1 MKNMYVGERYVP
13 KVCGTWDSSTPY
25 EKLSLVFFE
34 GSGFLSKIPVPV
46 GISPSNTDYWAIMYQ
61 GGSTSV
67 VSWETIIGKP
77 TTFPSTWEN
86 IAGKPSE
93 FPSSWEEITGKP
105 SDFPTTW
112 DNIGGKPEYFP
123 AEWAKIANLP
133 EYFPT
138 SWDNINGKPDV
149 FPTTWENV
157 TEKPSVFPPSTHTH
171 EIEEIN
177 GLSSELDAIK
187 QTAAEQGTDIA
198 EAQEALNGLSDQL
211 GDKADKN
218 LENVSNTDFYNK
230 GIASG
235 LGGGGTP
242 TSVSWDSIANKPS
255 TFPPSAHN
263 HPVSEIYDLTAQLS
277 AINGSITSIQSTI
290 DSLNTTYGTL
300 NATITNLQNTVGQ
313 QTVNISNLQS
323 NQTALSN
330 QLQNVVSS
338 LESKANT
345 TLDNVSNEDF
355 KAKADSAGVGGGGE
369 VSWDTITG
377 KPETFPGSWD
387 TITGKPETFP
397 SSWNTITGKPESFPT
412 SWEEITGK
420 PDSFPVS
427 WESIT
432 DKPATFPPSS
442 HTHPITQIDNL
453 YETLSGLNDELVTTS
468 NTAKNAYT
476 IASGLEGNVMLL
488 PSNVGSSGQWLKRNS
503 QNQGT
508 WTTLPSAS
516 ASQAG
521 LMSSTMYTKVNNTLR
536 YVVAEGTLNS
546 FTYREWSDGFVELW
560 RTISLSNVS
569 VSTAL
574 GNMYR
579 SGGPYTQTAYKYP
592 YTFTSRP
599 FVFAT
604 FYSTNSSSA
613 LAWLNPVLSYAKTYL
628 PPLYLVRP
636 TTGTCT
642 GDLYFYVCG
651 NT

>member
-1 MKNMYVGERYVP
+1 M
-13 KVCGTWDSSTPY
+13 
-25 EKLSLVFFE
+25 
-34 GSGFLSKIPVPV
+34 PVPP

-86 IAGKPSE
+86 ITGKPSE
-93 FPSSWEEITGKP
+93 FPSSWEEIAGKP
-105 SDFPTTW
+105 SDFPATW

-123 AEWAKIANLP
+123 TEWAKIANIP

-157 TEKPSVFPPSTHTH
+157 AEKPSVFPPSTHTH

-211 GDKADKN
+211 DDKADKN

-255 TFPPSAHN
+255 TFPPSTHN
-263 HPVSEIYDLTAQLS
+263 HPISEIYDLTAQLS

-300 NATITNLQNTVGQ
+300 SATITNLQNTVGQ

-330 QLQNVVSS
+330 QLQNVVAS

-345 TLDNVSNEDF
+345 TLDNVSDADF

-369 VSWDTITG
+369 VTWDAITG
-377 KPETFPGSWD
+377 KPDTFPSSWD

-397 SSWNTITGKPESFPT
+397 SSWDTITGKPETFPT
-412 SWEEITGK
+412 SWDEITGK

-427 WESIT
+427 WESVS
-432 DKPATFPPSS
+432 DKPSTFPPSS

-453 YETLSGLNDELVTTS
+453 DETLTGLNDELVTAS

-476 IASGLEGNVMLL
+476 IATGLQGNVMQL
-488 PSNVGSSGQWLKRNS
+488 PTNSGYSGQWLKYSSND
-503 QNQGT
+503 QGV
-508 WTTLPSAS
+508 WSTLPSAS
-516 ASQAG
+516 TSQAG
-521 LMSSTMYTKVNNTLR
+521 LMSSTMYSKINSIYR
-536 YVVAEGTLNS
+536 YVTNEGTSNS
-546 FTYREWSDGFVELW
+546 FQYREWNDGFVELW
-560 RTISLSNVS
+560 RTISISSLAV
-569 VSTAL
+569 TTIL

-579 SGGPYTQTAYKYP
+579 SNSPISLSQYKYP
-592 YTFTSRP
+592 FTFTSRP
-599 FVFAT
+599 KLFCT
-604 FYSTNSSSA
+604 FYTSNNSSA
-613 LAWLNPVLSYAKTYL
+613 LVWLNPTTSYSTQYL
-628 PPLYLVRP
+628 PPLYLIRP
-636 TTGTCT
+636 TSGTCS

-651 NT
+651 DT